1 MRQNLITVK
10 RELFNLVFCFA
21 VLMCFS
27 YIGHFSIVGNF
38 RTVGNFST
46 VGNTVAASQPKTTV
60 KTAAAPKVTKRV
72 AVVGGVVTIQRD
84 QMPEL
89 PSYTDTVLETTI
101 EEDETPL

>member
-10 RELFNLVFCFA
+10 RAFFSLVFCFA

-27 YIGHFSIVGNF
+27 CVGRFN
-38 RTVGNFST
+38 TVE
-46 VGNTVAASQPKTTV
+46 NTVAASQPKTTV

-72 AVVGGVVTIQRD
+72 AVVGISGEGQI
-84 QMPEL
+84 PEL
-89 PSYTDTVLETTI
+89 PSYDDPVLETTI